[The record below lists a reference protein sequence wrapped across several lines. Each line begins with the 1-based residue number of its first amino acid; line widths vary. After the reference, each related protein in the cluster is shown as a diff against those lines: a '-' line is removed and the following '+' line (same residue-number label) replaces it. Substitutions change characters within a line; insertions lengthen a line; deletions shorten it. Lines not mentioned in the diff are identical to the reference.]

1 MGWCAFQSLKLI
13 NQIHIGDDMRIA
25 ALLKDRCQTRK
36 CNTECMRFCPKM
48 RTGVEV
54 IVMGDRGKPVISEE
68 LCAGCGICVHKC
80 PFDAIKIIGLADE
93 LKGEMVHQYGEN
105 SFRLYRLP
113 VPKKGMVTGILG
125 PNGIGKTTAIKM
137 LSGVEIPNLGRYD
150 DPPSKEEVLSHF
162 SGTEMHP
169 FLSSVYG
176 GGIKTATK
184 PQYVDKL
191 PQVHKGEVRELL
203 ERVEER
209 MTLKEAVD
217 VFELGEVVDSR
228 LEKLSGGELQ
238 RVAMAAT
245 VMRDADVYFFDEPSS
260 YLDIYQ
266 RIKMAR
272 IIRSLSEDRQVVVIE
287 HDLAVLDFLADN
299 VNVVYGEE
307 GAYGVFTLGR
317 QVRTAINVYLNGYL
331 PEENIRFRERPIEF
345 AMSPPRG
352 EWATG
357 DLVSYQGLKKDFGR
371 FSLEVGSG
379 TIKIGESVGIVGPN
393 ATGKTT
399 FVKMLAGVLE
409 PDEGTVDADVKVSY
423 KPQYITP
430 DFEGTLKDL
439 LYTKAFE
446 VVQSGFFQ
454 TEVMEPLAL
463 KHLLEKKVKNL
474 SGGELQRSA
483 IALCLATE
491 ADMYLL
497 DEPSAYLDSNQ
508 RMNAAKTIRRV
519 MEKSGKS
526 AMVVDHDIY
535 FLDMVSDS
543 MMVFGG
549 APGSRGVGEGPMEM
563 RKGMN
568 RFLHEVDITFRRDT
582 DTHRPRINKPE
593 SRLDREQKGKGEYYY
608 A

>member
-1 MGWCAFQSLKLI
+1 
-13 NQIHIGDDMRIA
+13 MRIA
-25 ALLKDRCQTRK
+25 ALLKDRCQPKK
-36 CNTECMRFCPKM
+36 CNNECMRFCPKI

-54 IVMGDRGKPVISEE
+54 IVLGERGKPIISEE

-137 LSGVEIPNLGRYD
+137 LSGVEVPNLGRYE
-150 DPPSKEEVLSHF
+150 DPPSKEEVLDHY
-162 SGTEMHP
+162 SGTELHT
-169 FLSSVYG
+169 FLSDVYG
-176 GGIKTATK
+176 GDVVIATK

-191 PQVHKGEVRELL
+191 PQVHSGEVRSLL

-209 MTLKEAVD
+209 MTVAEAAA
-217 VFELGEVVDSR
+217 VFELEEVIDR
-228 LEKLSGGELQ
+228 PLDKLSGGELQ

-266 RIKMAR
+266 RVKVAR
-272 IIRSLSEDRQVVVIE
+272 IIRGLSEDRQVVVIE

-299 VNVVYGEE
+299 VNVVYGDE
-307 GAYGVFTLGR
+307 GAYGVFTQGR

-331 PEENIRFRERPIEF
+331 PEENIRFRERAIEF
-345 AMSPPRG
+345 SMSPPRG
-352 EWATG
+352 EWITG
-357 DLVSYQGLKKDFGR
+357 ELVSYQGLGKDFGQ
-371 FSLEVGSG
+371 FSLQVSPGK
-379 TIKIGESVGIVGPN
+379 IKEGESVGIVGPN

-409 PDEGTVDADVKVSY
+409 ADSGSVDADIKVSY

-430 DFEGTLKDL
+430 DFDGTLKDL
-439 LYTKAFE
+439 LHSSAFE

-463 KHLLEKKVKNL
+463 KHLLGKRVKNL
-474 SGGELQRSA
+474 SGGELQRAA
-483 IALCLATE
+483 IAVCLARE
-491 ADMYLL
+491 ADVYLL

-508 RMNAAKTIRRV
+508 RMNAARTLRRV

-526 AMVVDHDIY
+526 ALIVDHDIY

-549 APGSRGVGEGPMEM
+549 EPGRRGVGEGPMEM
-563 RKGMN
+563 RTGMN
-568 RFLHEVDITFRRDT
+568 RFLKEVDITFRRDA
-582 DTHRPRINKPE
+582 DTHRPRINKPD